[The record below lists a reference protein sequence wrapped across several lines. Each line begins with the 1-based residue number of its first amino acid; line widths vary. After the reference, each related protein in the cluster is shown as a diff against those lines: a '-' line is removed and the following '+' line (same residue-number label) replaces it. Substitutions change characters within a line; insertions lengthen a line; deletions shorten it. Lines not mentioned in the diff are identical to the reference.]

1 MFFKKNEK
9 LEFEKALMMK
19 MNIPWVESPFFE
31 KILSEKKLSAE
42 KEQLARDYHKNGF
55 VVIKNLFSEEELNAV
70 IVDMHEKGFNP
81 DFHYNYDRDANRCQ
95 DLWNYSQPVTNLSI
109 QPKVL
114 ETLEML
120 YGREVVPFQTLNFL
134 SGSQQKAHSDIIHF
148 SSLPARYM
156 AGVWIALE
164 DITEDNGPLFYY
176 PGSHKMPE
184 YNFNHFKENL
194 LDSSYDYYHEY
205 EEFMKEVIENSEYKK
220 QVFLAKK
227 GDALIWSSNIIHGG
241 SPVLKQG
248 TTRLSQVTHYFFKDC
263 LYYSPMGS
271 NTISGELL
279 LRMTL
284 KNMRTGKLE
293 KMTYNGYS
301 PRLTRTFKHLYV
313 INEHLFYPGI
323 VRFFTD
329 IIYILKNQGLKK
341 LINLTLNKFK

>member
-1 MFFKKNEK
+1 MK
-9 LEFEKALMMK
+9 LEFEKVLRMK

-31 KILSEKKLSAE
+31 KIIKDKNLSKEN
-42 KEQLARDYHKNGF
+42 EQLARDYHKNGF
-55 VVIKNLFSEEELNAV
+55 VVIRNVFNEEELDVV
-70 IVDMHEKGFNP
+70 IEEMHTKGFNP
-81 DFHYNYDRDANRCQ
+81 DFKYKHNREANRCQ
-95 DLWNYSQPVTNLSI
+95 DLWNYSEPVTNLAIKPS
-109 QPKVL
+109 VL

-134 SGSQQKAHSDIIHF
+134 RGSQQKAHSDTIHF

-156 AGVWIALE
+156 AGVWVALE
-164 DITEDNGPLFYY
+164 DVTEENGPLFYY
-176 PGSHKMPE
+176 PGSHRMPE
-184 YNFNHFKENL
+184 YNFNDFKEDL
-194 LDSSYDYYHEY
+194 LDNSYDNYSQY
-205 EEFMKEVIENSEYKK
+205 ENFMGEIMENSPYEK

-227 GDALIWSSNIIHGG
+227 GDVLIWSSNIVHGG

-293 KMTYNGYS
+293 KMTYNGYR

-313 INEHLFYPGI
+313 INEHLFYPGV

-329 IIYILKNQGLKK
+329 IIYILHKQGFKK
-341 LINLTLNKFK
+341 LIDLVFNKMK